1 MSRYQ
6 KCICVLFAVLIAAAF
21 GTLSFL
27 RGLFYNTLPKHILA
41 ERIVSFSHLPYDA
54 VSEGSWEGELQ
65 NLRPAYRVTVWAN
78 GLHYEYLVLAKTGE
92 VTQVRIAP

>member
-6 KCICVLFAVLIAAAF
+6 KCVCVLLALPIAAAL
-21 GTLSFL
+21 GALSFF

-54 VSEGSWEGELQ
+54 VGGGSWEGELQ
-65 NLRPAYRVTVWAN
+65 NLRPAYRVTVRAN
-78 GLHYEYLVLAKTGE
+78 GLHYEYRVMAKTGE
-92 VTQVRIAP
+92 VTQVRITP